1 MSLRT
6 RLLIAFAAVVLIP
19 IALLAFGLR
28 QDMTRRLSDEYQRR
42 VQTVVDVIREDLA
55 RESNA
60 IAERLASLESALQND
75 NRFRLA
81 TVAGVESER
90 EYLLDYAGTAMRLS
104 GLSML
109 QIEDADG
116 RILSSGHFR
125 NEHGRIESG
134 LAAALTS
141 ASGVALVT
149 ARSAEREFLALA
161 RAESFTISGREF
173 TIVGGVAVDEA
184 FLARL
189 ARDRTTAV
197 SLRYPGGELTTAP
210 LMPDVRDSVV
220 AALQVPVIRTGTGGP
235 GDTGVTGVTEG
246 TGGSE
251 ATQGTRGTGAPLE
264 VVQARLEVTQ
274 PLTPLRTL
282 LRSADSW
289 FLTTAAGTAIAAL
302 LLAVLVSSRISGRLA
317 ALADKTAVL
326 DLDRLDVEFDPGTD
340 EVGRLSQLLGDLA
353 ARLRISTAHVREA
366 ERRATIGELARQIN
380 HDIKNGL
387 IPLRNVMRHLAQ
399 VERTEPHALP
409 VVFAERRQTV
419 ESSMAYLETL
429 ATSYQRLSP
438 PPNKRD
444 CDLNGIITDVVR
456 ATQGHDHV
464 HFNTV
469 LSHLPRVVGDP
480 VAFRRILEN
489 LITNAIDSVSPNPGR
504 ITITVATDVVTRKN
518 EPPAVRVTIADT
530 GRGMSEDEARRI
542 FEAFYTTKE
551 HGTGLGLSIVR
562 RLVMDFNGTIAV
574 DTAPGKGTRISIE
587 IPVDSPLDRPVDAR
601 KPS

>member
-6 RLLIAFAAVVLIP
+6 RLLIAFAVVVLIP

-28 QDMTRRLSDEYQRR
+28 QDMTRRLSEEYQHR
-42 VQTVVDVIREDLA
+42 VEAVVEVIREDLT
-55 RESNA
+55 RESAA
-60 IAERLASLESALQND
+60 IAERLASLGSALQND

-109 QIEDADG
+109 QIQDADG

-134 LAAALTS
+134 LAPALNS
-141 ASGVALVT
+141 AHGVALVT
-149 ARSAEREFLALA
+149 TRGPEREFLALA
-161 RAESFTISGREF
+161 RAESFVISGHTF
-173 TIVGGVAVDEA
+173 TIIGGVAVDEA

-189 ARDRTTAV
+189 ARDRASAV
-197 SLRYPGGELTTAP
+197 SLRYPGGELSTATRK
-210 LMPDVRDSVV
+210 PDARDDAVV
-220 AALQVPVIRTGTGGP
+220 AALQVPVISGGGDAGTP
-235 GDTGVTGVTEG
+235 
-246 TGGSE
+246 
-251 ATQGTRGTGAPLE
+251 E
-264 VVQARLEVTQ
+264 VVQARLEVAQ

-289 FLTTAAGTAIAAL
+289 FLTTAAGTAVAAL
-302 LLAVLVSSRISGRLA
+302 LLAVLVSSRISGRLT

-340 EVGRLSQLLGDLA
+340 EVGTLSRLLGDLA
-353 ARLRISTAHVREA
+353 ARLRISAAHVREA

-387 IPLRNVMRHLAQ
+387 IPLRNVMRHLSQ

-438 PPNKRD
+438 PPNRRE
-444 CDLNGIITDVVR
+444 CDLNALITDVVR
-456 ATQGHDHV
+456 AAQGHDHV
-464 HFNTV
+464 ELGTDLTN
-469 LSHLPRVVGDP
+469 LPRVLGDP

-489 LITNAIDSVSPNPGR
+489 LIANAVDSISSNGTVTPNPGR
-504 ITITVATDVVTRKN
+504 ITVSTQVVLADRED
-518 EPPAVRVTIADT
+518 EPPAVRVTVADT
-530 GRGMSEDEARRI
+530 GRGMSADEAKRI

-562 RLVMDFNGTIAV
+562 RLVMDFNGTIDV
-574 DTAPGKGTRISIE
+574 DTAPGKGTRISI
-587 IPVDSPLDRPVDAR
+587 DLPLPDPPTRGNP
-601 KPS
+601 

>member
-28 QDMTRRLSDEYQRR
+28 QDMTRRLSQEYQHR

-55 RESNA
+55 RESAA

-109 QIEDADG
+109 QIQDADG

-125 NEHGRIESG
+125 NEHGRIESE
-134 LAAALTS
+134 LAPALN
-141 ASGVALVT
+141 ARGVALMT
-149 ARSAEREFLALA
+149 TRSPEREFLALA
-161 RAESFTISGREF
+161 RAQSFVISGRTF
-173 TIVGGVAVDEA
+173 TMVGGLAVDEA

-189 ARDRTTAV
+189 ARDRASAV
-197 SLRYPGGELTTAP
+197 SLRYPGGELSAAP
-210 LMPDVRDSVV
+210 LKPDTKDDAVV
-220 AALQVPVIRTGTGGP
+220 AALQVPVILASESRGG
-235 GDTGVTGVTEG
+235 
-246 TGGSE
+246 
-251 ATQGTRGTGAPLE
+251 AGAPIE
-264 VVQARLEVTQ
+264 VVDARLEVAQ
-274 PLTPLRTL
+274 SLTPLRTL

-302 LLAVLVSSRISGRLA
+302 LLAVMVSSRVSGRLA

-353 ARLRISTAHVREA
+353 ARLRTSTAHVREA

-399 VERTEPHALP
+399 VERNEPHALP

-429 ATSYQRLSP
+429 ATSYLRLSP
-438 PPNKRD
+438 PPNRRD
-444 CDLNGIITDVVR
+444 CDLNALITDVVR
-456 ATQGHDHV
+456 AAQGHDHV
-464 HFNTV
+464 ELGTS
-469 LSHLPRVVGDP
+469 LSPLPRVLGDP

-489 LITNAIDSVSPNPGR
+489 LIANAVDSVSSNPGR
-504 ITITVATDVVTRKN
+504 ITVSTQVVTREG
-518 EPPAVRVTIADT
+518 EPPAVRVTVADT
-530 GRGMSEDEARRI
+530 GRGMSADEARRI

-562 RLVMDFNGTIAV
+562 RLVMDFNGTIGV
-574 DTAPGKGTRISIE
+574 DTAPGKGTRISID
-587 IPVDSPLDRPVDAR
+587 IPC
-601 KPS
+601 